1 MWILLTLALAASE
14 GGLAKVA
21 VPPGGGR
28 LTPAQESWFGQRA
41 KGFGSSVR
49 LAPIAPAET
58 PPFSGRSATP
68 ADPSAMEC
76 TIRVL
81 KVDPAFDAKI
91 AQPGPKDLDPKI
103 VRPSPCLANAGK

>member
-14 GGLAKVA
+14 GGLAPVV

-41 KGFGSSVR
+41 KRFGSSVR
-49 LAPIAPAET
+49 LAPTALGET
-58 PPFSGRSATP
+58 PLTPAHSAAP
-68 ADPSAMEC
+68 ADPGAMIC

-81 KVDPAFDAKI
+81 KADPQFDAKI
-91 AQPGPKDLDPKI
+91 VQPGPKDLDPKI
-103 VRPSPCLANAGK
+103 VLPSPCRANPSK

>member
-14 GGLAKVA
+14 GGLAPVT

-49 LAPIAPAET
+49 LAPTAALGET
-58 PPFSGRSATP
+58 PLTP
-68 ADPSAMEC
+68 ADPGAMIC

-81 KVDPAFDAKI
+81 KADPKFDAKI
-91 AQPGPKDLDPKI
+91 VQPGPKDVDPKM
-103 VRPSPCLANAGK
+103 VRPSPCRK

>member
-14 GGLAKVA
+14 GGLAPAA
-21 VPPGGGR
+21 VPTGGGR
-28 LTPAQESWFGQRA
+28 LTAAQESWFGSRTRS
-41 KGFGSSVR
+41 FGSSVR

-58 PPFSGRSATP
+58 PPFSARSATP

-76 TIRVL
+76 RIRVL
-81 KVDPAFDAKI
+81 KADPAFDAKI

-103 VRPSPCLANAGK
+103 VRPSPCRK